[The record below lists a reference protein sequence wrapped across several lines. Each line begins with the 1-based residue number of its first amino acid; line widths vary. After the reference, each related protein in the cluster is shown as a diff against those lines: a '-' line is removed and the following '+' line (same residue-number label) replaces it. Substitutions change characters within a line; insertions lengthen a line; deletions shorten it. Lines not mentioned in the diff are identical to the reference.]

1 MIPNITLVIQG
12 LAFFAVVLVVMKFGW
27 PHIIAAIEDR
37 QNKIAEGLSQAEKAR
52 KELADADARV
62 ADEIRKARTEAAT
75 IIDKAH
81 NQASEI
87 VGEARL
93 DAVVQATKQKAI
105 AAAEIESMAHRAR
118 EELRGK
124 VAALALA
131 SASKIL
137 NREIDA
143 NAHKA
148 LIDQLVTE
156 ILSLI

>member
-12 LAFFAVVLVVMKFGW
+12 LAFFAMVLLVMKFIW
-27 PHIIAAIEDR
+27 PPIIAAIEDR

-62 ADEIRKARTEAAT
+62 DAEIKKARAEAAS
-75 IIDKAH
+75 IIEKAHGQATQIVDKAR
-81 NQASEI
+81 Q
-87 VGEARL
+87 
-93 DAVVQATKQKAI
+93 DAVVEATKQKAI

-124 VAALALA
+124 VASLAVA
-131 SASKIL
+131 GAAKIL

-148 LIDQLVTE
+148 LIEQLVTE
-156 ILSLI
+156 I

>member
-12 LAFFAVVLVVMKFGW
+12 LAFFAVVLLVMKFGW

-62 ADEIRKARTEAAT
+62 ADEIRKARMEAAT
-75 IIDKAH
+75 IIEKANHQATQIVDK
-81 NQASEI
+81 
-87 VGEARL
+87 ARL
-93 DAVVQATKQKAI
+93 DAVVEGTKQKAI
-105 AAAEIESMAHRAR
+105 AAADIESMAHRAR

-124 VAALALA
+124 VASLAIA
-131 SASKIL
+131 GASKIL

-148 LIDQLVTE
+148 LLDQLVTE
-156 ILSLI
+156 I

>member
-1 MIPNITLVIQG
+1 MVPNITLVIQG
-12 LAFFAVVLVVMKFGW
+12 LAFFAVVLLVMKFGW

-62 ADEIRKARTEAAT
+62 ADEIRKARTEAT
-75 IIDKAH
+75 MIIDKAH
-81 NQASEI
+81 GHAAQI
-87 VGEARL
+87 VDKAKQ
-93 DAVVQATKQKAI
+93 DAIVEATKQKAI
-105 AAAEIESMAHRAR
+105 AAADIDSMAHRAR

-124 VAALALA
+124 VASLAIA
-131 SASKIL
+131 GAEKIL

-148 LIDQLVTE
+148 LIEQLVTE
-156 ILSLI
+156 I

>member
-12 LAFFAVVLVVMKFGW
+12 LAFFAVVLLVMKYIW
-27 PHIIAAIEDR
+27 PPIIAAIEER
-37 QNKIAEGLSQAEKAR
+37 QAKIAEGLSQAEKAR

-62 ADEIRKARTEAAT
+62 AEEIKKARSEATT

-81 NQASEI
+81 QQATQI
-87 VGEARL
+87 VDKARQ
-93 DAVVQATKQKAI
+93 DAIVEATKQKAI
-105 AAAEIESMAHRAR
+105 AAADIEAQAHKAR

-124 VAALALA
+124 VAALAVA
-131 SASKIL
+131 GAEKIL

-148 LIDQLVTE
+148 LIEQLVTE
-156 ILSLI
+156 I

>member
-12 LAFFAVVLVVMKFGW
+12 LAFFAVVLLVMKFIW
-27 PHIIAAIEDR
+27 PPIIAAIEER

-62 ADEIRKARTEAAT
+62 ADEIRKARIEATT
-75 IIDKAH
+75 IVDKAH
-81 NQASEI
+81 TQATQI
-87 VGEARL
+87 VDKARQ
-93 DAVVQATKQKAI
+93 DAVVEATKQKAI

-124 VAALALA
+124 VAALAMA
-131 SASKIL
+131 GAEKIL

-156 ILSLI
+156 I

>member
-12 LAFFAVVLVVMKFGW
+12 LAFFAMVLIVMKYLW
-27 PHIIAAIEDR
+27 PPIIAAIEER
-37 QNKIAEGLSQAEKAR
+37 QAKIAEGLSQAEKAR
-52 KELADADARV
+52 KELADADTRV
-62 ADEIRKARTEAAT
+62 AEEIKKARAEAAQIVEKAHGQAT
-75 IIDKAH
+75 QIVDKAK
-81 NQASEI
+81 Q
-87 VGEARL
+87 
-93 DAVVQATKQKAI
+93 DAVVEGTKQKAI

-124 VAALALA
+124 VASLAMA
-131 SASKIL
+131 GAEKIL

-156 ILSLI
+156 I

>member
-1 MIPNITLVIQG
+1 MVPNITLVIQG
-12 LAFFAVVLVVMKFGW
+12 LAFFAVVLMVMKFGW

-62 ADEIRKARTEAAT
+62 ADEIRKARAEATTIVEKAHQQAT
-75 IIDKAH
+75 LIVDKAK
-81 NQASEI
+81 QDAI
-87 VGEARL
+87 VE
-93 DAVVQATKQKAI
+93 ATKQKAI
-105 AAAEIESMAHRAR
+105 AAADIESMAHRAR

-124 VAALALA
+124 VASLAIA
-131 SASKIL
+131 GAEKIL
-137 NREIDA
+137 HREIDA

-156 ILSLI
+156 I